1 LSTTHA
7 SADWSPIFWDRNN
20 EDKESVMSNFDY
32 GAYFGPILPLA
43 DATRSTDERFWSDGA
58 EKDKQQHDYILYLG
72 CNVLRTV
79 ALAETI
85 VAILK
90 HLDIDF
96 IPLGGPATCCGII
109 HHGNGDLEVS
119 EKLTRQ
125 TLAKF
130 EGYRPKAVLTY
141 CPSCHSHMD
150 YSLAESGLEFDV
162 PYLHVTEFITENLHR
177 LNFRNRIE
185 RRVYLHSH
193 SDDEQARLDA
203 KFARAI
209 LEAIPG
215 LEVLGEPGSSEWG
228 HDCGGRQIGIIG
240 KPVHDRLA
248 AEMFET
254 AKSAGADA
262 IAGLYHS
269 CYRQFCAQENAQGIE
284 IVHYTALVAQALGLP
299 PMNDAFKPLKL
310 ESRPEVAADRLKERA
325 AARGLSKNQLRGA
338 LDAHFSK

>member
-1 LSTTHA
+1 
-7 SADWSPIFWDRNN
+7 
-20 EDKESVMSNFDY
+20 MSGFDY

-43 DATRSTDERFWSDGA
+43 DLTRSTETRFWGDGA
-58 EKDKQQHDYILYLG
+58 ERDKEPHDYILYLG

-90 HLDIDF
+90 ELGIDF

-130 EGYRPKAVLTY
+130 EGYKPKAVLTY
-141 CPSCHSHMD
+141 CPSCHAHMD
-150 YSLAESGLEFDV
+150 YSLAEAGLEFEV

-177 LNFRNRIE
+177 LTFRNRID
-185 RRVYLHSH
+185 RRVYLHAH
-193 SDDEQARLDA
+193 SDNEQARLDA

-209 LEAIPG
+209 LEAVPG
-215 LEVLGEPGSSEWG
+215 REVLGEPGSSDWG

-240 KPVHDRLA
+240 KDLHGRLTTG
-248 AEMFET
+248 MFDT
-254 AKSAGADA
+254 AKAEGADA
-262 IAGLYHS
+262 IAALYHS
-269 CYRQFCAQENAQGIE
+269 CYRQFCAHEKDQGIE
-284 IVHYTALVAQALGLP
+284 VIHYTALVAQALGLP
-299 PMNDAFKPLKL
+299 PREEAFKKLKL
-310 ESRPEVAADRLKERA
+310 ESRPEKAAARLKDRA
-325 AARGLSKNQLRGA
+325 TARGLSENRLRA
-338 LDAHFSK
+338 TLDAHFRK

>member
-1 LSTTHA
+1 
-7 SADWSPIFWDRNN
+7 
-20 EDKESVMSNFDY
+20 MSDFDY

-43 DATRSTDERFWSDGA
+43 DATRSDGDRCWGSGA
-58 EKDKQQHDYILYLG
+58 ENNKRAHDYVLYLG

-85 VAILK
+85 VAILNE
-90 HLDIDF
+90 LGVDF

-109 HHGNGDLEVS
+109 HHGNGDVAIS

-130 EGYRPKAVLTY
+130 EGYEPKAVLTY

-150 YSLAESGLEFDV
+150 DSLATPGLDFDI
-162 PYLHVTEFITENLHR
+162 PYLHVTEFITENLSR
-177 LNFRNRIE
+177 LTFKNRVE
-185 RRVYLHSH
+185 RKVYLHAH
-193 SDDEQARLDA
+193 SDNEQARLDA

-215 LEVLGEPGSSEWG
+215 IEVLGEPGGGEWG

-240 KPVHDRLA
+240 KDTHDRLTG
-248 AEMFET
+248 EMFAT
-254 AKSAGADA
+254 ARADGADV

-269 CYRQFCAQENAQGIE
+269 CYRQFCGLEREQGME
-284 IVHYTALVAQALGLP
+284 IVHYTALVAEALGLP
-299 PMNDAFKPLKL
+299 AKPEAFKALKL
-310 ESRPEVAADRLKERA
+310 ESKPHEAAQRLKGRA
-325 AARGLSKNQLRGA
+325 AAHGLKESGLRA
-338 LDAHFSK
+338 TLDAHFSIQEP